1 MDVSKAIA
9 SRRSI
14 RSFLSLPVSNQSI
27 SKLLIE
33 ACRAPSG
40 GNLQPWRVFVL
51 NGSSMKN
58 FLKHVE
64 ETLALEKPEY
74 TIYPPKLKE
83 PYRSSRF
90 KCGEDMYALLG
101 ITRDDKAA
109 RYAHLARNFTFFDA
123 PAAIFVYVDRIM
135 GPPQWSDLGMFLQN
149 FMLLAKQEG
158 LDTCAQESWA
168 NKPSTVASFINPPP
182 ELMLFCG
189 CAIGYANEKAAV
201 NQLVTE
207 REPFENWATF
217 L

>member
-1 MDVSKAIA
+1 MDVSEAIA
-9 SRRSI
+9 LRRSI
-14 RSFLSLPVSNQSI
+14 RSFLDVPVSNEII
-27 SKLLIE
+27 SKLLIQ

-58 FLKHVE
+58 FLSHLE
-64 ETLALEKPEY
+64 AYLDLETPEY
-74 TIYPPKLKE
+74 SIYPQNLKE

-90 KCGEDMYALLG
+90 KCGEDMYALLS
-101 ITRDDKAA
+101 IARNDREA
-109 RYAHLARNFTFFDA
+109 RYAHLDRNFIFFDA

-135 GPPQWSDLGMFLQN
+135 GPPQWSDLGMFLQT

-168 NKPSTVASFINPPP
+168 NKSSAVASFINPAP

-189 CAIGYANEKAAV
+189 CAIGYANKKAAV
-201 NQLVTE
+201 NQLVTD

>member
-1 MDVSKAIA
+1 MDVSEAIA

-14 RSFLSLPVSNQSI
+14 RSFLTEPVSNEMI
-27 SKLLIE
+27 SKLLGQ

-51 NGSSMKN
+51 NGSSMKS
-58 FLKHVE
+58 FLGHFE
-64 ETLALEKPEY
+64 ACLELETPEY
-74 TIYPPKLKE
+74 SIYPPNLKE

-101 ITRDDKAA
+101 IARDDKAA
-109 RYAHLARNFTFFDA
+109 RYAHLERNFTFFGA

-135 GPPQWSDLGMFLQN
+135 GRPQWSDLGMFLQN

-168 NKPSTVASFINPPP
+168 NKPSAVASFIKPTPD
-182 ELMLFCG
+182 LMLFCG

-201 NQLVTE
+201 NQLITE